1 MIYKIENKKIKV
13 ILKDEV
19 IKLPAKLKK
28 DIDENFENMKK
39 AGANI
44 WNGEV
49 ICVSECNIDDDKVE
63 IICKES
69 DYAHYLYGER
79 KGCSKEYECKNLSA
93 GCLIETLDGYYVVGE
108 LDDNT
113 SYPTMLQVT
122 GGEIDK
128 KDIINE
134 KIDVEQTIVREAIEE
149 LKINIKK
156 KKDTLYNRIRV
167 IYMFQKKMSNLEFS
181 CFQRLKRK

>member
-49 ICVSECNIDDDKVE
+49 ICVSEC
-63 IICKES
+63 
-69 DYAHYLYGER
+69 L
-79 KGCSKEYECKNLSA
+79 L
-93 GCLIETLDGYYVVGE
+93 
-108 LDDNT
+108 
-113 SYPTMLQVT
+113 
-122 GGEIDK
+122 
-128 KDIINE
+128 
-134 KIDVEQTIVREAIEE
+134 
-149 LKINIKK
+149 
-156 KKDTLYNRIRV
+156 
-167 IYMFQKKMSNLEFS
+167 
-181 CFQRLKRK
+181 